1 MGDQE
6 SYTVSFVSYWK
17 QKPSSQ
23 KSVQK
28 IQKFDETTF
37 THNAP
42 NGFFCWL
49 GHLKMSFYYPSSHR
63 GQGDSILLVL

>member
-6 SYTVSFVSYWK
+6 SYTVSFVSYWT

-42 NGFFCWL
+42 NIVHACNSQL
-49 GHLKMSFYYPSSHR
+49 QTIRLDRME
-63 GQGDSILLVL
+63 